1 MRVAILGASGY
12 LGRKYLEA
20 QPPAGIILV
29 PAVRANIDYTDPVI
43 IKKFLKVEKIDK
55 VINCAGFTGKPNVDA
70 CEDSRELCF
79 SMNVHLPVMLATVC
93 FDEKKPFFQIGS
105 GCIYQGVPDSRN
117 PEQGFRE
124 VDEPNFCFKHP
135 PCSYYSG
142 TKAEMEEKIRNIPG
156 TSIWRLRMP
165 FSGEKEDR
173 NLLVKLASY
182 KKILEAGNSLT
193 CLDEF
198 IEKTLQMTSGDVPD
212 GIYNLTNPGFVMSSE
227 IVDLLYLRKIR
238 RIPPAYFQTS
248 QEISLAMKS
257 PRSSCFLDSSKAAN
271 LGFGFRVVHEAL
283 KICLDKLC
291 PAFR

>member
-1 MRVAILGASGY
+1 
-12 LGRKYLEA
+12 
-20 QPPAGIILV
+20 
-29 PAVRANIDYTDPVI
+29 
-43 IKKFLKVEKIDK
+43 
-55 VINCAGFTGKPNVDA
+55 
-70 CEDSRELCF
+70 
-79 SMNVHLPVMLATVC
+79 
-93 FDEKKPFFQIGS
+93 
-105 GCIYQGVPDSRN
+105 
-117 PEQGFRE
+117 
-124 VDEPNFCFKHP
+124 
-135 PCSYYSG
+135 
-142 TKAEMEEKIRNIPG
+142 
-156 TSIWRLRMP
+156 MP

-198 IEKTLQMTSGDVPD
+198 IEKTLQMTSDGVPD

-238 RIPPAYFQTS
+238 TIPPAYFQTS

-257 PRSSCFLDSSKAAN
+257 PRSSCFLDSAKAAN
-271 LGFGFRVVHEAL
+271 LGFGFRAVHEAL